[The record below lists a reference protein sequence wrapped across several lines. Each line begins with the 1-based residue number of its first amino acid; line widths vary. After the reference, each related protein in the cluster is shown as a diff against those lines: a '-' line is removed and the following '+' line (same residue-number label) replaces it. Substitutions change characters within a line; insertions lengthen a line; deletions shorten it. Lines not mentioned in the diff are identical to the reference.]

1 MVAKVW
7 PQVQERDDPIV
18 SSDKKQSVNRSGTS
32 PRYLPPP
39 VKFHPHKI
47 LQSSQGALRDQI
59 FKHRSLCRDFILKSQ
74 SWWCRSH
81 RQIV

>member
-47 LQSSQGALRDQI
+47 LQS
-59 FKHRSLCRDFILKSQ
+59 
-74 SWWCRSH
+74 
-81 RQIV
+81 